1 MYSYAKKQLFLLHFA
16 GGNSYSYNF
25 LRDTLSNDFEFIPLE
40 LPGRGKR
47 FTEGLLTSKKDAIS
61 DYVNQIQKHRNG
73 QPYIIF
79 GHSMGAT
86 LGLSATKKMEEVNDA
101 PTCLIVSGNAGPGV
115 KSKDQTNRHLLDEV
129 EFKKELK
136 DLGGFPEEV
145 LGNKELFDF
154 INPIIRSDFEILEK
168 DNFSEK
174 ELVIRT
180 PIKAIMGD
188 EEKTSNEIENW
199 QKFTS
204 GSCTFELMIGNHF
217 FIHHH
222 INEIAT
228 IIKEIAKKKAVIS
241 KEYLF

>member
-1 MYSYAKKQLFLLHFA
+1 MYRYIKKQLFLLHFA

-25 LRDTLSNDFEFIPLE
+25 LRDTLSKDFEFIPLE
-40 LPGRGKR
+40 LPGRGRR
-47 FTEGLLTSKKDAIS
+47 FNEGLLNSKKDAIN
-61 DYVNQIQKHRNG
+61 DYARQIKKLRNG

-86 LGLSATKKMEEVNDA
+86 LGLSITKKMEEINDA
-101 PTCLIVSGNAGPGV
+101 PNYLIVSGNAGPRV
-115 KSKDQTNRHLLDEV
+115 RREDQTDRYLLNEV
-129 EFKKELK
+129 DFKKELR

-145 LGNKELFDF
+145 LVNEELFDF
-154 INPIIRSDFEILEK
+154 FSPIIRSDFEILEK

-188 EEKTSNEIENW
+188 EEETSGEIENW

-204 GSCTFELMIGNHF
+204 GSFTFERMKGNHF
-217 FIHHH
+217 FIHHN
-222 INEIAT
+222 INEIST
-228 IIKEIAKKKAVIS
+228 IVKEIGKKT
-241 KEYLF
+241 L